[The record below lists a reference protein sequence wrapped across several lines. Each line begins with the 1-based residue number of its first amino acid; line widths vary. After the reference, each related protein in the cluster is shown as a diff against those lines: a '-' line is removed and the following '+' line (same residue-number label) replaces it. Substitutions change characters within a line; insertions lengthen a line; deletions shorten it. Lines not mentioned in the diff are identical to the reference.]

1 MVEHVKSILERHKDE
16 IKERFG
22 VKTIGLFGSC
32 ARGEEDLKSDVD
44 LIVEFSEPNFD
55 NFMDL
60 VFYMEDIFDRPVDIL
75 TPAGL
80 KGIRIPEVYEAISRS
95 VVYV

>member
-1 MVEHVKSILERHKDE
+1 MVESVKGILEKHKDE

-44 LIVEFSEPNFD
+44 IIVEFKEPNFD
-55 NFMDL
+55 
-60 VFYMEDIFDRPVDIL
+60 DIP
-75 TPAGL
+75 
-80 KGIRIPEVYEAISRS
+80 
-95 VVYV
+95 